1 MDTLGLQ
8 SQQMRWR
15 SLHMKMGAEATS
27 RQTGHSNSFSFAA
40 ILLSMYSSSCMLRL
54 VFLFERLGSF
64 SAGESP
70 ILRDSISDS
79 SRAIS
84 FSATVILFSI
94 SVSRYLFSFA

>member
-8 SQQMRWR
+8 SLQMRWR

-54 VFLFERLGSF
+54 VFLLLRLGSLSSSF
-64 SAGESP
+64 EETGGT
-70 ILRDSISDS
+70 ILRDSISAS
-79 SRAIS
+79 
-84 FSATVILFSI
+84 
-94 SVSRYLFSFA
+94 